1 MKKHQLSVSLDAAL
15 VEMLQ
20 ARAADMHL
28 SLSAVLNY
36 TLWHAMQQPSAP
48 TAATPTATPTATPAA
63 APTAAPTAAPY
74 DEAWKKWKAVPEPK
88 DDAEALALCKAAGM
102 DMNYITET
110 NAQLAW
116 TLYMETGEM

>member
-36 TLWHAMQQPSAP
+36 TLWQSLRP
-48 TAATPTATPTATPAA
+48 ATPA
-63 APTAAPTAAPY
+63 APTAAPTAATPAAAPD
-74 DEAWKKWKAVPEPK
+74 DESWKKWQGVPPPN
-88 DDAEALALCKAAGM
+88 DAAEALALCKAAGL
-102 DMNYITET
+102 DMSKISED

-116 TLYMETGEM
+116 LLYSQAGDM

>member
-1 MKKHQLSVSLDAAL
+1 MKKHRLSVSLDAAL

-48 TAATPTATPTATPAA
+48 TAA
-63 APTAAPTAAPY
+63 PTAAPD
-74 DEAWKKWKAVPEPK
+74 DESWKKWQDTPPPK
-88 DDAEALALCKAAGM
+88 DEAEARVLCEAAGL
-102 DMNYITET
+102 DMSKIREGD
-110 NAQLAW
+110 AHLAW
-116 TLYMETGEM
+116 TLYSQAGQM